1 MESLLNQSFI
11 PDEAN
16 EDLLNKVSAVFQESE
31 SLLNAN
37 ELKEAN
43 EKLASELSVY
53 DEDLTT
59 LPSMHVEYPNGI
71 PPYEIQAQIV
81 FENYIRNSQRLLSGK
96 EKRRLLRECQR
107 NAKKGR
113 YNYMFDKEKMAKRE
127 ERARK
132 NFEKINNP
140 Q

>member
-16 EDLLNKVSAVFQESE
+16 EDLLNKVSAVSQESE
-31 SLLNAN
+31 SLLNVN

-53 DEDLTT
+53 DEDLIT